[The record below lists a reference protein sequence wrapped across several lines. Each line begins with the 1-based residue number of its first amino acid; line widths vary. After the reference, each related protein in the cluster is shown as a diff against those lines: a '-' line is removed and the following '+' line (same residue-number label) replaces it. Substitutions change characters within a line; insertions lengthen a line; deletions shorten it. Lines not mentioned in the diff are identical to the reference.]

1 MINSNK
7 LKGRIVEMGLSQ
19 SLVANHLNISQPTLS
34 QKINNLREMD
44 LSEAEKLA
52 ELLHIPDSE
61 YGSYFFYNPVA

>member
-7 LKGRIVEMGLSQ
+7 LKGRIIEMGLSQ
-19 SLVANHLNISQPTLS
+19 SLVANALGISQPTLS

-52 ELLHIPDSE
+52 DLLRIPDSQ
-61 YGSYFFYNPVA
+61 YGDYFFYNPVA